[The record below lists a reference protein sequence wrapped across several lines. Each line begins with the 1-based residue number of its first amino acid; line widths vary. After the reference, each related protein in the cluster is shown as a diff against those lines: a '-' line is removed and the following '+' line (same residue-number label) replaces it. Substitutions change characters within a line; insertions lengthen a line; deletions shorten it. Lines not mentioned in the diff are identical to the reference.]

1 MGFVVQV
8 IQALDRAPQPDED
21 RLIGGMLLACQLAGA
36 ILVRLAGLPVP
47 GPVFGMVILLAGVVL
62 GGVPESLRKV
72 ANGLLTHLPLF
83 FVPAGVG
90 LVTHGARLRAD
101 WLPLTVGIV
110 FSTLVTMLVVG
121 LMIQRLAS
129 RRGRDDR

>member
-1 MGFVVQV
+1 
-8 IQALDRAPQPDED
+8 
-21 RLIGGMLLACQLAGA
+21 MLQGLTIIFACQLAGEL
-36 ILVRLAGLPVP
+36 LVRAVGLPVP
-47 GPVFGMVILLAGVVL
+47 GPVLGMVILLAGVVL

-110 FSTLVTMLVVG
+110 VSTLVTMLVVG
-121 LMIQRLAS
+121 LMIQRLAARRS
-129 RRGRDDR
+129 RDEG